1 MRLRRKAPVDDDLH
15 DDIDTEGAD
24 GGADPGAPSTGDALR
39 AGGPWD
45 AGELQVSPD
54 DPDRIDLGSLSVK
67 GREDVEV
74 RLQVDEASQQVTGLM
89 LVAKDGA
96 LELRPFAAA
105 RHEDLWATVRPQIS
119 SEAARR
125 GGTATEVDSPYGRA
139 LELRVPA
146 VDEQGRSGTQISQV
160 MGVAGPRWLL
170 RVTVFGRPAQEWR
183 DDGALEQ
190 ALRDVVVDRGSEAMP
205 PGESLPLRLPSGAQ
219 RVDGPE

>member
-1 MRLRRKAPVDDDLH
+1 MRLRRKARPEDDPSDEGTTEDEAAGSAH
-15 DDIDTEGAD
+15 SDDPARTD
-24 GGADPGAPSTGDALR
+24 
-39 AGGPWD
+39 GPWD
-45 AGELQVSPD
+45 ASELTVAED
-54 DPDRIDLGSLSVK
+54 DPTRVDLGSLSIK

-74 RLQVDEASQQVTGLM
+74 RLQVDEASQQVAGVM
-89 LVAKDGA
+89 LVAQDGA

-105 RHEDLWATVRPQIS
+105 RHEDLWETVRPQIS

-125 GGTATEVDSPYGRA
+125 GGTASTVDSPYGPA

-146 VDEQGRSGTQISQV
+146 VDEQGRSGTQISRV

-170 RVTVFGRPAQEWR
+170 RVTLFGRPATDWR

-205 PGESLPLRLPSGAQ
+205 PGEALPLRLPSGAQ
-219 RVDGPE
+219 RVEGPA